1 MSPLPVYDVIIAGA
15 GSIGTPTA
23 FYLAR
28 AGLRVL
34 VLEALPSVG
43 QASNKHAIGGI
54 RATHSDA
61 SKIYLCAETIRV
73 LSTWQEVYGDEIE
86 WRAGGYC
93 FVAYEP
99 AIKQTLRDLL
109 AYQKSYGLNIDWQDA
124 QGIQKIIPDIQP
136 EGLLGGTFSPDDG
149 SASPMK
155 TCFAFYA
162 HAVAAGADFHFNEP
176 FLSASVVN
184 GAVQSVST
192 ARGSYACKYLI
203 NAAGSWASEI
213 SQLVGL
219 PLPVTPEAH
228 EAGITEPVQPMF
240 SPMIVD
246 IRPREGSSNFYF
258 YQHPTGKIIF
268 CLTPSPQIL
277 GQLSTDTSEFLPLAS
292 QRLIELMPKLRNLRV
307 RRTWRGTYP
316 ITPDGL
322 PILGGTEALDGY
334 LLAAGVCGQ
343 GYMLGVGVGMLLTHL
358 IEGRLNSFEEEC
370 LRALR
375 LDRSYASAE
384 KLK

>member
-1 MSPLPVYDVIIAGA
+1 MTTQPAYDVIIAGA

-23 FYLAR
+23 FYLAK

-43 QASNKHAIGGI
+43 QASNKHAIGGV
-54 RATHSDA
+54 RATHSDT
-61 SKIYLCAETIRV
+61 SKISLCAESIKI
-73 LSTWQEVYGDEIE
+73 LSTWQENYGDDIE

-93 FVAYEP
+93 FVAYEQEV
-99 AIKQTLRDLL
+99 KNTLQDLL
-109 AYQKSYGLNIDWQDA
+109 ACQKSFGLNIDWLEPD
-124 QGIQKIIPDIQP
+124 GIRSIIPDIQP
-136 EGLLGGTFSPDDG
+136 DGLLGGTFSPEDG

-155 TCFAFYA
+155 TNFAFYA
-162 HAVAAGADFHFNEP
+162 HAVAAGAEFHFNEP
-176 FLSASVVN
+176 VL
-184 GAVQSVST
+184 AVATDHGRIQSVMT
-192 ARGSYACKYLI
+192 ARGRYACRYFI
-203 NAAGSWASEI
+203 NAAGSWAAEI
-213 SQLVGL
+213 SNLVGV
-219 PLPVTPEAH
+219 PLPVQPEAH

-277 GQLSTDTSEFLPLAS
+277 GNRSLDTSEFLPLAS
-292 QRLIELMPKLRNLRV
+292 QRLIELMPKLENLRV

-322 PILGGTEALDGY
+322 PILGATDALEGY

-343 GYMLGVGVGMLLTHL
+343 GYMLGPGVGRLLTHL
-358 IEGRLNSFEEEC
+358 ITGQLDSSEEEC

-375 LDRSYASAE
+375 LDRSFTSAE